1 MFRIV
6 SLIVFVFLAIYTIWF
21 VRNRTAKS
29 WSVKN
34 ITSFFEECK
43 YALTHLK
50 SLSAVDFSKKLLLPL
65 FWICMLLLGLSGFIP
80 SVLFG
85 VPMSGYLI
93 ILHVAIAPVF
103 ALIVTVMAVI
113 WPYKYLFEDSELKR
127 RKGKSR
133 YVVLKKMLYWLL
145 LGLTIPVI
153 SSILLS
159 MFKYFGTDGQHLLL
173 NIHRYSTL
181 ALVVVSVFYLTSDHL
196 ATKRQNHK

>member
-21 VRNRTAKS
+21 VRNKTAKS

-34 ITSFFEECK
+34 ISSFFEDFK
-43 YALTHLK
+43 YALTHFG
-50 SLSAVDFSKKLLLPL
+50 SLSAGDFSEKFLYPL

-113 WPYKYLFEDSELKR
+113 WPYKYLFEDSELKG

-133 YVVLKKMLYWLL
+133 YVVLKKVLYWLL

-153 SSILLS
+153 ASILLS
-159 MFKYFGTDGQHLLL
+159 MFNYFGTDGQHLLL

-181 ALVVVSVFYLTSDHL
+181 ALVVVSVFYLTSNHL
-196 ATKRQNHK
+196 AEKKTKS